1 MNKEPSLILA
11 SGSPR
16 RKELLSGAGLD
27 FTVIVSD
34 VDEDIPV
41 KGTPAAH
48 AKHLAEIKAA
58 AVADGN
64 PDSFVIG
71 ADTIVVVDG
80 DVLGKPTSERDA
92 EKMLARLSGRAH
104 IVHTGWCIIC
114 RKMGIKF
121 SGVEETLVQFKNLS
135 PDEISW
141 YVKTGEPM
149 DKAGAYAIQ
158 DKGAALVKSVVG
170 SYTNVV
176 GLPLCEVVEA
186 LEREGFRRRGR

>member
-1 MNKEPSLILA
+1 MEKPLNLILA

-16 RKELLSGAGLD
+16 RKELLSGAGLK
-27 FTVIVSD
+27 FSIIVSHA
-34 VDEDIPV
+34 DEDIPV
-41 KGTPAAH
+41 KSAPAAH
-48 AKHLAEIKAA
+48 ARHLAEIKAG
-58 AVADGN
+58 AVAGLY
-64 PDSFVIG
+64 PESYVIG

-80 DVLGKPTSERDA
+80 DILGKPSSEREA

-104 IVHTGWCIIC
+104 IVHTGWCILC
-114 RKMGIKF
+114 RAKGFRF

-176 GLPLCEVVEA
+176 GLPLCEVVEV
-186 LEREGFRRRGR
+186 LEREGFRRSGR

>member
-1 MNKEPSLILA
+1 MKEESSLILA

-27 FTVIVSD
+27 FTIIVSD

-41 KGTPAAH
+41 KGSPAAH
-48 AKHLAEIKAA
+48 ARRLAEIKAA
-58 AVADGN
+58 AVADEN
-64 PDSFVIG
+64 PESFVIG

-80 DVLGKPTSERDA
+80 DILGKPTSVSDA

-114 RKMGIKF
+114 RKRGF
-121 SGVEETLVQFKNLS
+121 RYLGVEETLVRFKDLT

-176 GLPLCEVVEA
+176 GLPLCEVVEV

>member
-1 MNKEPSLILA
+1 METTPSLILA

-16 RKELLSGAGLD
+16 RKELLKGAGLE
-27 FTVIVSD
+27 FEIIVSD

-41 KGTPAAH
+41 KGNPAAH
-48 AKHLAEIKAA
+48 AKHLAKIKAA
-58 AVADGN
+58 AVSELY
-64 PDSFVIG
+64 PESFVIG

-80 DVLGKPTSERDA
+80 DILGKPASVKDA

-104 IVHTGWCIIC
+104 IVHTGYCILC
-114 RKMGIKF
+114 RNKGFKF

-135 PDEISW
+135 PEEICW

-176 GLPLCEVVEA
+176 GLPLCEVVEV
-186 LEREGFRRRGR
+186 LEREGFRRSGR

>member
-1 MNKEPSLILA
+1 MEKPLPLILA

-16 RKELLSGAGLD
+16 RKELLTGAGLE
-27 FTVIVSD
+27 FSIIVSD

-48 AKHLAEIKAA
+48 AKHLAEIKAS
-58 AVADGN
+58 AVAELY
-64 PDSFVIG
+64 PESFVIG

-80 DVLGKPTSERDA
+80 DILGKPASEKEA
-92 EKMLARLSGRAH
+92 ERMLDRLSGRAH

-114 RKMGIKF
+114 RKKGFKF

-135 PDEISW
+135 PDEIKW

-149 DKAGAYAIQ
+149 DKTGAYAIQ

-176 GLPLCEVVEA
+176 GLPLCEVVEV